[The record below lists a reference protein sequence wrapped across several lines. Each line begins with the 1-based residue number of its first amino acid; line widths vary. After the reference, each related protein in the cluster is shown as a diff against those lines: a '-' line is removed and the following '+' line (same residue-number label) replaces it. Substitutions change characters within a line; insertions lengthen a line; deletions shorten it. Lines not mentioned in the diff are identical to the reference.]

1 MSTVTFILGLC
12 GSGKSHFARQ
22 MMQVRVFDESF
33 FGEKQQE
40 LKTAL
45 QSGENC
51 AVVEIAFCE
60 AEKRWEIEKELRD
73 VVRSLRIN
81 WVCMEKDL
89 EKANQNCRRERKDKV
104 NYDPEAHV
112 RENKK
117 YNEVYSYPEGAI
129 IIKMWPHD

>member
-60 AEKRWEIEKELRD
+60 AEKRWEIEKELR
-73 VVRSLRIN
+73 VIPRGRNGS
-81 WVCMEKDL
+81 ESS
-89 EKANQNCRRERKDKV
+89 NCSWRLGAGK
-104 NYDPEAHV
+104 NSIATP
-112 RENKK
+112 
-117 YNEVYSYPEGAI
+117 YS
-129 IIKMWPHD
+129 IIKVEQPGFRIRGNHEQS